1 MKSFIKKLL
10 FDKALVNQIR
20 EVKLP
25 EGMLYNQLI
34 SGKITMREYLQA
46 I

>member
-1 MKSFIKKLL
+1 MKSFIKNLL
-10 FDKALVNQIR
+10 FDKVLVNQIK
-20 EVKLP
+20 EVRLP

-34 SGKITMREYLQA
+34 SGKITMQEYLQA